1 MGSPANPLGM
11 KFQEL
16 NPVRWGLLAASS
28 IATRAFVPA
37 AEKSEYAVTHAVAS
51 RDPAKAEACAS
62 MHGLTRAHGSYDALL
77 RDDDIEA
84 VYVSLP
90 NSLHVDWVIKALEA
104 GKHVLCEKPMHRDPR
119 QVARAFDAAERADRL
134 LMEAFMY
141 RHHPDTHQL
150 MRCIASGELGD
161 VHHVRAAL
169 SFTMPGSVNVRL
181 VPELHGGALMDVGC
195 YAVNALR
202 MLCGEPDSVS
212 GLEHIG
218 PSGVDLRFAG
228 FLQSQTGVSGF
239 FDCGLDLPSRSCIEI
254 IGTKG
259 TVRADW
265 PFFRPF
271 FPHLDPPMIEV
282 RVGLNSRRLP
292 LSDDNPYVAQIDN
305 FSRAIRGIGR
315 PLLGRGDALA
325 QSTVIDALRRS
336 AAAQSQWISTRAAE

>member
-1 MGSPANPLGM
+1 MTVRR
-11 KFQEL
+11 L
-16 NPVRWGLLAASS
+16 NPVRWGLLGASS

-37 AEKSEYAVTHAVAS
+37 AEMSEYAVTHAVAS
-51 RDPAKAEACAS
+51 RDLAKAEAYAS
-62 MHGLTRAHGSYDALL
+62 AHGLTRAHGSYEALL

-90 NSLHVDWVIKALEA
+90 NSLHLDWAIKALEA

-119 QVARAFDAAERADRL
+119 QVALAFDAAERAGLL

-141 RHHPDTHQL
+141 RHHPDTRQL
-150 MRCIASGELGD
+150 MHCISSGELGD

-169 SFTMPGSVNVRL
+169 SFPMPGSVNVRL
-181 VPELHGGALMDVGC
+181 APELHGGALMDVGC

-202 MLCGEPDSVS
+202 MICGEPDSVS
-212 GLEHIG
+212 GLEHAG

-228 FLQSQTGVSGF
+228 FLKSQNGASGF

-282 RVGLNSRRLP
+282 RVGLKSRRLQ
-292 LSDDNPYVAQIDN
+292 LSDDNPYRAQIDN

-315 PLLGRGDALA
+315 SLLGREDALA
-325 QSTVIDALRRS
+325 QSAVIDALRRS
-336 AAAQSQWISTRAAE
+336 AAEQSQWISTRAG